1 MYPVFSS
8 YMVAAHEAEIA
19 RRAARRSL
27 SPRPERKPWRA
38 RLGARMVRRGA
49 RLMGAP
55 VAPILKAAGIVEL
68 R

>member
-1 MYPVFSS
+1 MYPVFSG
-8 YMVAAHEAEIA
+8 YMAAAHEAEIA
-19 RRAARRSL
+19 RRAAHRSL
-27 SPRPERKPWRA
+27 RPKRDRTPWRA

-55 VAPILKAAGIVEL
+55 VGPILRAAGIVEL

>member
-1 MYPVFSS
+1 MYPILNS
-8 YMVAAHEAEIA
+8 YLVAAHEAELA
-19 RRAARRSL
+19 RGARRRSL
-27 SPRPERKPWRA
+27 KPKHARKPLRA

-55 VAPILKAAGIVEL
+55 TAPVLRAAGIVEV